1 MYRGKDPA
9 LSTPMFSELMK
20 CDWLEQ
26 VRKMIYFFDLTVE
39 SFNFLLKL
47 EPFLERWRQSFVRNC
62 IPSEDLA
69 VEEYLCR
76 SEAVTEGILWKLMFL
91 KTLQYLLENTCVGA
105 SF

>member
-47 EPFLERWRQSFVRNC
+47 EPFLER
-62 IPSEDLA
+62 
-69 VEEYLCR
+69 
-76 SEAVTEGILWKLMFL
+76 
-91 KTLQYLLENTCVGA
+91 
-105 SF
+105 